1 MGSKFV
7 KEELTKAERV
17 TLKECLN
24 NHNNKRVRSRAHII
38 LLSTKGYPI
47 NILSEIYEL
56 DRDTVSLC
64 ISNWDKY
71 GLVGLFDE
79 PRSGRPSKL
88 TSEEVAKLLEAL
100 KEEPRSIKRLL
111 SYSNDKFGKNLSGE
125 TIKRLLRKLGQKWK
139 RIQVRILTDK
149 SSDEYKNKQA
159 ELKELEAKAARNEI
173 ELSYFDATGFSLI
186 PHSPY
191 AWQPIGENL
200 TVNSSRSPRI
210 NVLGFMSLKCDLTSY
225 TINGKVDS
233 EVVISCF
240 EEFLTTIIKETWV
253 VLDNAS
259 IHTSAK
265 FKAKRIEWA
274 AKGLHL
280 FYLPPRAPELNK
292 IEILWRFIK
301 YHWLSLKAYS
311 NFESLKNY
319 LNNLLINIGNK
330 YRINF
335 V

>member
-7 KEELTKAERV
+7 KEELTEAIRI

-24 NHNNKRVRSRAHII
+24 NHINKRVRSRAHII

-88 TSEEVAKLLEAL
+88 TLEEIAELLEAL
-100 KEEPRSIKRLL
+100 KDEPRSIKRLL
-111 SYSNDKFGKNLSGE
+111 GYSEDNFGKKLSGE

-139 RIQVRILTDK
+139 RIQVGIVTDK
-149 SSDEYKNKQA
+149 LSDEYKSKQVELE
-159 ELKELEAKAARNEI
+159 ELKVKANQNEI
-173 ELSYFDATGFSLI
+173 ELNYFDATGFSLI
-186 PHSPY
+186 PYSPY

-200 TVNSSRSPRI
+200 KINSSRSPRI
-210 NVLGFMSLKCDLTSY
+210 NVLGFMNLKCDLTSY

-240 EEFLTTIIKETWV
+240 EEFLANITKETWV

-265 FKAKRIEWA
+265 FKAKRIEWE

-280 FYLPPRAPELNK
+280 LYLPPRAPELNK
-292 IEILWRFIK
+292 IEILWKFMK
-301 YHWLSLKAYS
+301 YYWLSFKAYT

-319 LNNLLINIGNK
+319 LNDLLINIGTK
-330 YRINF
+330 YQINF